1 MEFEKGDYYY
11 PVGKVEMDGKKALTF
26 ARERYSFIDGDI
38 QRGKNQLKVI
48 SAIIDKAV
56 SPDILMNYA
65 SIMKSI
71 EDCFEMDVPYNDIAA
86 LVRRQ
91 LSDNRN
97 WNVVQYSVTGFG
109 DSQIPYSMSD
119 YAYVMQPDYETV
131 NKAKELMKKVRDGEI
146 VVINKLPT
154 EESYVD
160 PYEE

>member
-1 MEFEKGDYYY
+1 
-11 PVGKVEMDGKKALTF
+11 MDGKKALTF

>member
-1 MEFEKGDYYY
+1 
-11 PVGKVEMDGKKALTF
+11 
-26 ARERYSFIDGDI
+26 
-38 QRGKNQLKVI
+38 
-48 SAIIDKAV
+48 
-56 SPDILMNYA
+56 
-65 SIMKSI
+65 
-71 EDCFEMDVPYNDIAA
+71 MDVPYNDIAA